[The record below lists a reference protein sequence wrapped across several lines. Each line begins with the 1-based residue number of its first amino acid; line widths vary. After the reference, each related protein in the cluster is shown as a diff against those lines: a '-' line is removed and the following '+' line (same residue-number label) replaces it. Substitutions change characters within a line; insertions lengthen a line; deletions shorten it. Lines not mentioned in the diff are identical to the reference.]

1 MAFNCIMVQ
10 CGGIVIAQRGIMAK
24 LTTCI
29 FTGGPYTLLHLIYT
43 FTLLQFY
50 TYTLIHFNTHTLIHF
65 YTAAYIYSVSYMDAS
80 TYCPSPSVG
89 VVGHSNVINL
99 QLLKTWQ
106 KTTKLTHVVDYDIVN
121 ECIQLKNFLHTEL
134 PLPLYGCGWP
144 Q

>member
-1 MAFNCIMVQ
+1 M
-10 CGGIVIAQRGIMAK
+10 IAQRGIMAK

-29 FTGGPYTLLHLIYT
+29 FTGASYTYTLIYT
-43 FTLLQFY
+43 FTLLHIY
-50 TYTLIHFNTHTLIHF
+50 TYTLIHF

-134 PLPLYGCGWP
+134 PLPPLWVWLATVMS
-144 Q
+144 